1 MLCLAGSQR
10 NGHGTPT
17 AWRTWW
23 GNYSCSWQAV
33 LHLGFWSYK
42 LYINQPNIKITANQ
56 HMYNNYL
63 DGLGRS
69 WHLTIGCC
77 RGKGKRPP
85 KFRIQI
91 KSMLRTPRTTFRTN
105 SVPQLGHG
113 CHDQQ
118 NLWSG
123 FWWTLI
129 LFCINGTLLLMMVM
143 WMAVSC
149 PVLHSMWVV
158 WMQLPPP
165 TSNWT
170 SHRMHRWSS
179 CEKYNFELALPGV
192 PNKSG
197 DMVHLM
203 VKHCTCIKKE
213 HDF

>member
-1 MLCLAGSQR
+1 MPREIWIWQIFALSSNFGRILKQIWWIIYWGVVETLVKPRGREDFGKHFARTPLTCDAMLG
-10 NGHGTPT
+10 G
-17 AWRTWW
+17 
-23 GNYSCSWQAV
+23 
-33 LHLGFWSYK
+33 
-42 LYINQPNIKITANQ
+42 
-56 HMYNNYL
+56 
-63 DGLGRS
+63 S

-77 RGKGKRPP
+77 RGKGKRRP

-179 CEKYNFELALPGV
+179 CEKYNFELA
-192 PNKSG
+192 
-197 DMVHLM
+197 
-203 VKHCTCIKKE
+203 KK
-213 HDF
+213 FIYA

>member
-23 GNYSCSWQAV
+23 GNYSCITV
-33 LHLGFWSYK
+33 LD
-42 LYINQPNIKITANQ
+42 TAC
-56 HMYNNYL
+56 MFIYYVFLLVPSL

-203 VKHCTCIKKE
+203 VKHCTCIKQTWLLTYV
-213 HDF
+213 FTA